1 MATGITGTSA
11 LNDSLEFIVD
21 NARVIRPYAAV
32 MPKLVERHTL
42 ADNKGLSF
50 DEVSLSQ
57 LTATN
62 VTENTVM
69 DNPQELVDTLFSVT
83 PIMTGIHT
91 VMTRRVQRRMTTV
104 VKAKIGVLAQQAME
118 TKKDKDLLIVL
129 DGATTSLGGAGS
141 TFSAGLVSAAVSRIL
156 GNSTEGA
163 EGEIFTVVHPFQLK
177 DVQDDIVAGIGTY
190 TIPAGLT
197 EETFRRGFRGSLF
210 NSNVFTDGN
219 ITVDASDDAKGGT
232 FARMAM
238 VLVEG
243 FSPTAYTEFM
253 PAKGGGADALW
264 MYDEYALG
272 ERSAGNWLYELY
284 SDATAPTT

>member
-1 MATGITGTSA
+1 M
-11 LNDSLEFIVD
+11 
-21 NARVIRPYAAV
+21 
-32 MPKLVERHTL
+32 
-42 ADNKGLSF
+42 GL
-50 DEVSLSQ
+50 
-57 LTATN
+57 
-62 VTENTVM
+62 
-69 DNPQELVDTLFSVT
+69 
-83 PIMTGIHT
+83 
-91 VMTRRVQRRMTTV
+91 
-104 VKAKIGVLAQQAME
+104 
-118 TKKDKDLLIVL
+118 
-129 DGATTSLGGAGS
+129 
-141 TFSAGLVSAAVSRIL
+141 AVSFC
-156 GNSTEGA
+156 G
-163 EGEIFTVVHPFQLK
+163 LK

-219 ITVDASDDAKGGT
+219 ITVDSLDDAKGGT

-272 ERSAGNWLYELY
+272 ERSAGNWLFELY

>member
-1 MATGITGTSA
+1 MATGVTGTSA
-11 LNDSLEFIVD
+11 LADSLQFIID
-21 NARVIRPYAAV
+21 SARVVRPYAAV

-42 ADNKGLSF
+42 AANTGLSF
-50 DEVSLSQ
+50 DEISLSQ

-62 VTENTVM
+62 VTENMVM

-91 VMTRRVQRRMTTV
+91 VITRRAQRRIATET
-104 VKAKIGVLAQQAME
+104 KAKIGVLAQQAME

-141 TFSAGLVSAAVSRIL
+141 TFSAGLVSAGVSRIL
-156 GNSTEGA
+156 GNTTEGA
-163 EGEIFTVVHPFQLK
+163 DGEIFTVIHPFQLK

-197 EETFRRGFRGSLF
+197 EETFRRGFSGSLF
-210 NSNVFTDGN
+210 GSNVFTDGN
-219 ITVDASDDAKGGT
+219 ITIDASDDAKGGV

-238 VLVEG
+238 VMVEG
-243 FSPTAYTEFM
+243 MSPTAYTEFL

-284 SDATAPTT
+284 SDALAPTS